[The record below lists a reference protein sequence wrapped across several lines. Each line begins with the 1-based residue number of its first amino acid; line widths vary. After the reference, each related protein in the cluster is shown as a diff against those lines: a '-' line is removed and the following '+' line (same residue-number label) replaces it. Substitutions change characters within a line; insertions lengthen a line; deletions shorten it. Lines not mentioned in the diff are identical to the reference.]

1 MKYLRILLACL
12 SLGLILSCGRSSET
26 NSPAASNT
34 TSQAE
39 RPSATE
45 ATPDIM
51 AAGRSI
57 YSDKCADCHK
67 ESGKG
72 GKMEIEGRKIEPE
85 DLTSNELKKMP
96 DEKLYKYIYAGSED
110 DGMPAFKN
118 KLSEAEI
125 REVVRY
131 IRSELQGVPVAV
143 PTKGPGVD

>member
-1 MKYLRILLACL
+1 MKHLRILLACL
-12 SLGLILSCGRSSET
+12 SLGLILSCGGSSE
-26 NSPAASNT
+26 NNPPAASNT
-34 TSQAE
+34 TSRAE
-39 RPSATE
+39 TPKANE

-51 AAGRSI
+51 AAGRNI

-110 DGMPAFKN
+110 DGMPAFKD

-131 IRSELQGVPVAV
+131 IRSELQGVPLAA
-143 PTKGPGVD
+143 PTKGSGVD